1 MIVRTPR
8 DIGALIREQR
18 KRLELD
24 QQTLADRAGV
34 SRKWLSAVEQG
45 KSSAELGLVL
55 RTLSALGLELDA
67 AERSSR
73 QGGGTS
79 AVDIDA
85 IVNLAKKKRK

>member
-18 KRLELD
+18 NRLELD
-24 QQTLADRAGV
+24 QQTLADRASV

-67 AERSSR
+67 VQRSPR
-73 QGGGTS
+73 QIGSTS

-85 IVNLAKKKRK
+85 IVSAAKKKRK